1 MPRRPS
7 RLRPTVR
14 VGWREWVELP
24 DLGLTRI
31 QGKMDTG
38 AKTSALHAINLQEE
52 SRDGERWVRFD
63 VPKKTKSQRTVQAA
77 ARVVDERQIKSS
89 NGSMELRPVIE
100 TPIQIGD
107 ASWPIE
113 LTLTDRRLMGF
124 RLLLGRQ
131 ALKGKVLID
140 PGHTFI
146 CDPLN

>member
-1 MPRRPS
+1 MRRRGARP
-7 RLRPTVR
+7 RPTAR

-24 DLGLTRI
+24 ELGLSRI

-38 AKTSALHAINLQEE
+38 AKTSALHAINLREE
-52 SRDGERWVRFD
+52 TRDGERWVRFE
-63 VPKKTKSQRTVQAA
+63 VPKKTSSQRTIETA
-77 ARVVDERQIKSS
+77 ARVVDERAIKSS
-89 NGSMELRPVIE
+89 NGSTEFRPVIE

-140 PGHTFI
+140 PGQTFI
-146 CDPLN
+146 CDPID